1 MNNQNAKILV
11 VDDVA
16 ENRDLLLRRLT
27 RLGFQHVDEA
37 ANGIEALAAIA
48 AQNYDLVLLDIMMPE
63 LDGFGVLEALKRD
76 GRINELPILVISA
89 LSEIEPVVRCIEL
102 GAADF
107 IVKPFNPTLL
117 RARVL
122 STLEKKALS
131 DLTRDE
137 LRRKQLE
144 LNEAR
149 TLQLA
154 LAPPP
159 FAGTMAGRSLSIDV
173 LLEPAKEVGGDVVD
187 HFCVGDDMIVLA
199 LGDVSDKGAGAA
211 LMMARTHAMLRA
223 LTARP
228 DAAELFRAPERALGI
243 VNAALAAGNES
254 CMFVT
259 FLLASLDVATGKLV
273 YVRAGHIPP
282 FHRTRSG
289 AVARLA
295 RMGGPPLGLVENV
308 VYQPETVV
316 LSPGDRLLIVTDG
329 FTEAHDPGNAVY
341 GEGRVEGFLAD
352 LAPSEG
358 QPLKQLASQVRVFEA
373 GRPAFDDMAALLLS
387 FEPAAA
393 TPPQARFE
401 ASTLPTPDA
410 VAALTDRV
418 IAFLEQQGV
427 DARAAHHTALVF
439 NEVLTNLATHGDCRD
454 QPARIAVAVG
464 PDEVTGQI
472 IDAGPPFDPRLAPEP
487 SLDVSLD
494 ERPIGGLG
502 LFLVRKLSRSL
513 EYVRRNDENC
523 TIFAISREGNRG
535 DKKGL

>member
-1 MNNQNAKILV
+1 MNNPNAKILV

-27 RLGFQHVDEA
+27 RLGFAHVDQA
-37 ANGIEALAAIA
+37 ANGVEALAAIA

-63 LDGFGVLEALKRD
+63 LDGFGVLEALRRD

-89 LSEIEPVVRCIEL
+89 LSEMEPVVRCIEL

-131 DLTRDE
+131 DLTRDA
-137 LRRKQLE
+137 LRRKQSE

-159 FAGTMAGRSLSIDV
+159 FAGTIAGRSLSIDV

-187 HFCVGDDMIVLA
+187 HFRVGDDMIVLA

-211 LMMARTHAMLRA
+211 LMMARTHAMMRA
-223 LTARP
+223 LTMRL

-243 VNAALAAGNES
+243 VNAALAVGNES

-259 FLLASLDVATGKLV
+259 YLLATLELSTGKLV

-282 FHRTRSG
+282 FHHSG
-289 AVARLA
+289 TGIARLG
-295 RMGGPPLGLVENV
+295 RMGGPPLGLVEDA
-308 VYQPETVV
+308 VYQPDTVV
-316 LSPGDRLLIVTDG
+316 LLPGDRLLIVTDG
-329 FTEAHDPGNAVY
+329 FTEAHDPNDALY
-341 GEGRVEGFLAD
+341 GEGKVETFLAD
-352 LAPSEG
+352 LAPSAG
-358 QPLKQLASQVRVFEA
+358 QPLRQLAANVRAFEA

-387 FEPAAA
+387 LDPAGVARPASRFESSTLA
-393 TPPQARFE
+393 TPE
-401 ASTLPTPDA
+401 GIDA
-410 VAALTDRV
+410 LIDQV
-418 IAFLEQQGV
+418 IAFLEQRCV
-427 DARAAHHTALVF
+427 DARATHHTALVLS
-439 NEVLTNLATHGDCRD
+439 EVLTNLATHGDCRD
-454 QPARIAVAVG
+454 RPAKIVIAAEPDRVVG
-464 PDEVTGQI
+464 EI
-472 IDAGPPFDPRLAPEP
+472 IDSGPPFDPLLAPEP
-487 SLDVSLD
+487 SLDVSVA

-502 LFLVRKLSRSL
+502 LYLVRKLCNGL
-513 EYVRRNDENC
+513 EYTRRNGENC
-523 TIFAISREGNRG
+523 LIFTIGREGDRG
-535 DKKGL
+535 DKKGH

>member
-1 MNNQNAKILV
+1 MINPNAKILV

-27 RLGFQHVDEA
+27 QLGFSHIDQA
-37 ANGIEALAAIA
+37 ANGVEALAAIG
-48 AQNYDLVLLDIMMPE
+48 AQTYDLMLLDIMMPD
-63 LDGFGVLEALKRD
+63 LDGFGVLETLKRD

-89 LSEIEPVVRCIEL
+89 LNEIEPVVRCIEL

-122 STLEKKALS
+122 SMLEKKALS

-137 LRRKQLE
+137 LRRKQME

-154 LAPPP
+154 LVPPP
-159 FAGTMAGRSLSIDV
+159 FSGTIAGRALSIDV

-187 HFCVGDDMIVLA
+187 HFCIGGEMVVLA

-228 DAAELFRAPERALGI
+228 DAAELFRGPERALGI

-259 FLLASLDVATGKLV
+259 YLLATLEVATGKLV

-282 FHRTRSG
+282 FHRNGSG
-289 AVARLA
+289 SIARLG
-295 RMGGPPLGLVENV
+295 RMGGPPLGLVENA
-308 VYQPETVV
+308 VYQPDTIV
-316 LSPGDRLLIVTDG
+316 LSPGDRVLIVTDG
-329 FTEAHDPGNAVY
+329 FTEAHDPSNSIF
-341 GEGRVEGFLAD
+341 GEGKVEAFLAD
-352 LAPSEG
+352 LAPSER
-358 QPLKQLASQVRVFEA
+358 QALNRLAAGVRAFEA

-387 FEPAAA
+387 FEPAGAMRPA
-393 TPPQARFE
+393 DRFVS
-401 ASTLPTPDA
+401 STLPTAEAIA
-410 VAALTDRV
+410 VLIDRV
-418 IAFLEQQGV
+418 MAFLQEHGV
-427 DARAAHHTALVF
+427 DARAAHHTALVLS
-439 NEVLTNLATHGDCRD
+439 EVLTNLATHGDCPDR
-454 QPARIAVAVG
+454 PAKVAVTVE
-464 PDEVTGQI
+464 PDRVTGEI
-472 IDAGPPFDPRLAPEP
+472 IDNGPPFDPRLAPEP
-487 SLDVSLD
+487 SLDVSIT

-502 LFLVRKLSRSL
+502 LFLVRKLCSTL
-513 EYVRRNDENC
+513 EYARRNDENC
-523 TIFAISREGNRG
+523 MIFAIGREGNRG
-535 DKKGL
+535 DKTGH